1 MKQVTL
7 PIPTFYLKAPFLKII
22 REGYCKYVL
31 RLESTLVQLQG
42 RQIYLG
48 DSHRTILV
56 SVTRAYR
63 VPIEKVNW
71 LILDSIGYHSRDA
84 LRNGLMQLYG
94 AREIN
99 DITVLEVVVQPKS

>member
-1 MKQVTL
+1 MKQQQL

-22 REGYCKYVL
+22 REGISRYVI
-31 RLESTLVQLQG
+31 RLEPTLVQLQG
-42 RQIYLG
+42 KQIYLG

-63 VPIEKVNW
+63 VPIEKVSW
-71 LILDSIGYHSRDA
+71 LILDSIGYHSREG

-94 AREIN
+94 RQEISSV
-99 DITVLEVVVQPKS
+99 TVLEVVVQRKI